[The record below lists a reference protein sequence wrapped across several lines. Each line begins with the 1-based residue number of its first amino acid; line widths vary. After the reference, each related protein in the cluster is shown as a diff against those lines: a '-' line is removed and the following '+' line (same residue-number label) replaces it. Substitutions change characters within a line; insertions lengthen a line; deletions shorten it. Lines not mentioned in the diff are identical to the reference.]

1 MPLIYFYTPWKN
13 QKTSNFLRFY
23 GGIEEINGMK
33 WVNEDL
39 LTPDLHIAIVKRL
52 FHIQQLFNIYFYMFN
67 SKY

>member
-39 LTPDLHIAIVKRL
+39 LTPDLHIAIV
-52 FHIQQLFNIYFYMFN
+52 
-67 SKY
+67 